1 MQSRRGFLAASG
13 TLSTV
18 AVAGCSGI
26 LGGDGDGDGNGVSA
40 GGRYTEL
47 VAETDERPVSVNLQ
61 KINELAANE
70 NFAGIG
76 EDDAFLGLDPT
87 EAEYAVNVTEGA
99 AGLQASTYS
108 IIFGPFVFEDVR
120 SELEAQVG
128 ELSEI
133 EETNGFRTLEAESG
147 GQAIYYGVSDE
158 AFLFGTDRTL
168 FDRGTE
174 LVAGDGST
182 LFDSNDDLDNLAGII
197 GDPTL
202 GEAQL
207 EPEQL
212 QTDPTG
218 NAVAAA
224 AGIELGD
231 EESDYTSGITYETE
245 EEATENESAVGD
257 AVVETESAID
267 SVETEVDGRTV
278 IVTATA
284 TTAELGPQGA

>member
-26 LGGDGDGDGNGVSA
+26 LGGDDDGGSDGVSA
-40 GGRYTEL
+40 GGRYTDL
-47 VAETDERPVSVNLQ
+47 VAETDERPVRVNLQ
-61 KINELAANE
+61 RINELAANE
-70 NFAGIG
+70 NFAGVG
-76 EDDAFLGLDPT
+76 QDQSFLGLDPS
-87 EAEYAVNVTEGA
+87 EAEYAVNVTEGT
-99 AGLQASTYS
+99 AGLQANIYS
-108 IIFGPFVFEDVR
+108 IVFGPFVFEDVR

-128 ELSEI
+128 ELSEG
-133 EETNGFRTLEAESG
+133 EETNGFRTLEGESG
-147 GQAIYYGVSDE
+147 SQAIYYGVGDE
-158 AFLFGTDRTL
+158 AFVFGTDQTL
-168 FDRGTE
+168 FETGTR
-174 LVAGDGST
+174 LVAGDEST
-182 LFDSNDDLDNLAGII
+182 LFDSNEDMGTLAGII

-202 GEAQL
+202 GQVQL

-218 NAVAAA
+218 NAVAGA

-231 EESDYTSGITYETE
+231 EESDYTSGVTYETE
-245 EEATENESAVGD
+245 GEATENESGVGD

-267 SVETEVDGRTV
+267 SVETAVDGRTV

-284 TTAELGPQGA
+284 TTSEL